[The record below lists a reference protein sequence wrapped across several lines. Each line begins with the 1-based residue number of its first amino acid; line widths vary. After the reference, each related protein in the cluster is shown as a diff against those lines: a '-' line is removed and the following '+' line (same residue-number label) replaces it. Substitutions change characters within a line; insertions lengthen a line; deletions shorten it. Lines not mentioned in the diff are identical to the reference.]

1 MSGGVAATRSAVQA
15 SQLWRRMR
23 NPAIWMPAADMF
35 AVLTAASLPWS
46 TSLAGG
52 FALMW
57 LGSAALIADYPAYLR
72 SLKQPICAL
81 PLALFAL
88 AAVGMV
94 WSEASWAARLH
105 ALAPYAKFLL
115 LPGLFQHFQRSPRG
129 MAVFAAFLVS
139 STLMMALSCITAFEP
154 GFTLKPLDERMC
166 GVFVKNSIDQGQEF
180 SLCAVVLAYPI
191 MTLLQQGKRW
201 QAGIL
206 IAIALG
212 LVVNM
217 VFVIA
222 SRTAMVTAPLLL
234 GLFALRYLNW
244 RGTVVLGVAILIV
257 VSAWA
262 VTPPMCRAVETLS
275 RDVTL
280 YTEKNIPTSAGLRL
294 EYWKKAIQFIREA
307 PFAGHGTG
315 SIRGLFEKAATGDHS
330 EATGHVVAN
339 PHNQTLHTA
348 IQWGI
353 VGLVPLYLMWL
364 SHLLLFRGEGF
375 VAWIGLAIVAQNMLS
390 SLFNSHIVDF
400 HASWMYVLG
409 VGVAGGMVLARQ
421 RKARAE
427 GTGP

>member
-1 MSGGVAATRSAVQA
+1 
-15 SQLWRRMR
+15 
-23 NPAIWMPAADMF
+23 
-35 AVLTAASLPWS
+35 
-46 TSLAGG
+46 
-52 FALMW
+52 
-57 LGSAALIADYPAYLR
+57 
-72 SLKQPICAL
+72 
-81 PLALFAL
+81 
-88 AAVGMV
+88 
-94 WSEASWAARLH
+94 
-105 ALAPYAKFLL
+105 
-115 LPGLFQHFQRSPRG
+115 
-129 MAVFAAFLVS
+129 
-139 STLMMALSCITAFEP
+139 
-154 GFTLKPLDERMC
+154 MC

-180 SLCAVVLAYPI
+180 SLCAVALAYPI
-191 MTLLQQGKRW
+191 MKLLQQGKRW

-212 LVVNM
+212 LVVNL

-234 GLFALRYLNW
+234 ALFALRYLNW
-244 RGTVVLGVAILIV
+244 RSRIVLGTAILVI

-262 VTPPMCRAVETLS
+262 VTPPVCRAVETFS

-280 YTEKNIPTSAGLRL
+280 YTEKNIPTSAGLRM
-294 EYWKKAIQFIREA
+294 EYWKKAIRFIREA

-315 SIRGLFEKAATGDHS
+315 SIRGLYEKAATGDQS

-353 VGLVPLYLMWL
+353 IGLVPLYLMWL

-375 VAWIGLAIVAQNMLS
+375 VAWIGLAVVVQNMLS

-409 VGVAGGMVLARQ
+409 VGVAGGMVLAGK